1 MTTYGLPY
9 FLEDKTG
16 RLSGSD
22 FIDIHDRL
30 RLTYRRSTDRN
41 SSHTAYMIYNT
52 SSHISHPAFM
62 QALVALDF
70 GPGHALGTVS
80 FSSKTCL
87 PMKKYLVKTASN
99 SRSQSHFSRTYR
111 FIASDSQEYFW
122 SWRSQANQEWTC
134 TNKSGYLTAY
144 YSLKTPGEPQ
154 YEGSSG
160 CSLTIEESFG
170 HLAPEIL
177 ASLMILRHISEYNL

>member
-16 RLSGSD
+16 RLTGSD
-22 FIDIHDRL
+22 FVDIHDRL
-30 RLTYRRSTDRN
+30 RLTYRRSTERN

-52 SSHISHPAFM
+52 SAHVSHPQPLM
-62 QALVALDF
+62 ALDF
-70 GPGHALGTVS
+70 GPGNALGTVS
-80 FSSKTCL
+80 FSSKLCV
-87 PMKKYLVKTASN
+87 PMKKYLAKVPCKG
-99 SRSQSHFSRTYR
+99 RTYK
-111 FIASDSQEYFW
+111 FLASDSQEYFW
-122 SWRSQANQEWTC
+122 SWRAQANQEWTC
-134 TNKSGYLTAY
+134 TNTSGYLTAY

-160 CSLTIEESFG
+160 CSLTVDESFG
-170 HLAPEIL
+170 HLASEIL